1 MVETL
6 QQGLLKALV
15 NRGSGKL
22 LQKSTIEVAFDKAP
36 FVRHFTA
43 KSITKERVT
52 IVRVALAAL
61 NG

>member
-22 LQKSTIEVAFDKAP
+22 LQKSTIEVAFDKAS

-43 KSITKERVT
+43 KSITKERAT
-52 IVRVALAAL
+52 IVRFALAAL